1 MVFLVVEAASGEDL
15 SRDDW
20 RDAGV
25 EVGFALEAAC
35 ERLRGV
41 VLEIGLAVA
50 EDVDGIVRRGIIT
63 VQLREAA
70 L

>member
-1 MVFLVVEAASGEDL
+1 MAFFVLDAVSGEDR

-20 RDAGV
+20 RDGGV
-25 EVGFALEAAC
+25 EVAFALEAAC

-50 EDVDGIVRRGIIT
+50 EDVDGIVRRGMIT
-63 VQLREAA
+63 ATRG
-70 L
+70 

>member
-1 MVFLVVEAASGEDL
+1 MVFLVVEAARGEDL

-25 EVGFALEAAC
+25 EVGIALEAAC

-50 EDVDGIVRRGIIT
+50 EDVDGIVRRGMIT
-63 VQLREAA
+63 IQLREAD

>member
-1 MVFLVVEAASGEDL
+1 MVFLVSGEDL

-25 EVGFALEAAC
+25 EVGFASEAAC

-41 VLEIGLAVA
+41 VDIGLAVA
-50 EDVDGIVRRGIIT
+50 EDVDGIVRRGMIAI
-63 VQLREAA
+63 QLREAD